1 MKIIEENLTTV
12 HRFQTILSF
21 LNDLKR
27 SFITSSTPSLIM
39 ISMLL
44 PLECITRSSSLCL
57 EEIKLIAIATW
68 SFHGSGETKVNIT
81 WKDKNDNSEG
91 VYDEF
96 KTK

>member
-1 MKIIEENLTTV
+1 
-12 HRFQTILSF
+12 
-21 LNDLKR
+21 
-27 SFITSSTPSLIM
+27 M

-81 WKDKNDNSEG
+81 WKDKNDNFEG

-96 KTK
+96 KAK